1 MTDRGRDGIRL
12 FEDERAYIPFAL
24 IGALLMIM
32 SIGIVV
38 TLETRGDV
46 EADTD
51 PSLAMDRTDSAL
63 QTALRVSVREATDD
77 AAEEPVTHLNTDD
90 EFGAALH
97 AADGDNFTNYV
108 RALIYLEAADR
119 LEASGQQVRDVE
131 TNVSIPDVED
141 GDDLEDALGRV
152 EIHDDGTGDGMLNV
166 TLHGVTVKAE
176 RDGETIA
183 EREES
188 VTVVVPTP
196 VFELHDRVE
205 EYEHRL
211 DEADVTEAGM
221 SQRFNAYMYGL
232 GWARGYGQYTG
243 LPINEV
249 IANRHVD
256 TAANDAVY
264 RTQLDVFGAADPQLR
279 GLVRQ
284 AWLCMAIQDGE
295 QMYEEYEG
303 STPANVSAEDL
314 CKGLEMLYGGDQA
327 TGEMPEAP
335 EVQDLMSGA
344 PGMDKKHDIEINQNA
359 YLPLRNVVGGE
370 GEHAIDS
377 IIDRVFTVRAETSDV
392 QVDRPGGGWED
403 FDHDRDSP
411 DGYTYEGSERTVVGT
426 TVVDSQ
432 TVELEGDEDYYRF
445 EATVE
450 TTVRETLTWTSETE
464 TGTREYTEEDTAS
477 YETEFSVT
485 VSERDH
491 SMDANVDNATDNN
504 ESIARKYDSTAM
516 EPTDNYVPA
525 PEDAAEELIGEN
537 PEEEF
542 ARMASNTAEETD
554 PSDVDGGNVSVL
566 DAKDIEVDLADEDE
580 DEDEAKA
587 KLTAFIVED
596 LRLLAEKMEK
606 KNVTFKRAD
615 LIQQPDDDGPAGKLV
630 DQVAEEQDE
639 RLARDD
645 AYANV
650 PQKALYE
657 ARYSYFQLLIE
668 ELRRVEGAHD
678 ETMGAL
684 DDKLDGANT
693 GLDDALEYMQAGTS
707 ADEPDADA
715 DIESPAVGPE
725 IRYEVSGS
733 PTYLVDESVER
744 EDVPPVP
751 RETRFAPKSS
761 TNKNFFSVP
770 YDKVIG
776 SLLEYVPGVGDSD
789 AKLTLRMAGELLRA
803 GNLAA
808 EIDEESVDNET
819 LGKLETSVDDE
830 ITGEDQDSIVADTAD
845 ELKNDL
851 QADSPVRRPAKDVM
865 TETLEEEWDT
875 PAKRAIALTDEDGEA
890 VEMLAT
896 AVAEE
901 LDDEK
906 YRPAEY
912 DSAEWRTLVAATTR
926 YHLRAEIADSEVRI
940 DNDNE
945 QLKNLD
951 GSLRETIEKESTEL
965 IKDRLNDSEFELSEE
980 EYEKWFDGQDTPNRV
995 PAGMPVTP
1003 VPGYWFATANVWDV
1017 QVKGEYA
1024 RFEVSANVTGPSSAT
1039 GMTYVR
1045 DRGNRSLEV
1054 DGEEAVVGYTEPVD
1068 FETRSVVIV
1077 VVPPG
1082 GVGVGDRTDERQEC
1096 TENWAQSGPVDE
1108 DDLASCAGTANP

>member
-12 FEDERAYIPFAL
+12 FEDKRAYIPFAL
-24 IGALLMIM
+24 IGALLMIT
-32 SIGIVV
+32 SIGIIVA
-38 TLETRGDV
+38 LETRGNV

-63 QTALRVSVREATDD
+63 QTTLRVSVREATDD

-131 TNVSIPDVED
+131 TTVSVPDVED
-141 GDDLEDALGRV
+141 GDDLEDALERV

-166 TLHGVTVKAE
+166 TLHGITVEAE
-176 RDGETIA
+176 RDGETLA

-205 EYEHRL
+205 EYEYRL

-264 RTQLDVFGAADPQLR
+264 RTQKDVFGAADPQLR

-295 QMYEEYEG
+295 QMYEEYNG
-303 STPANVSAEDL
+303 DTPDDVSAEDL

-335 EVQDLMSGA
+335 KVQDLMSEA
-344 PGMDKKHDIEINQNA
+344 PGMDEEHNVEINQNA
-359 YLPLRNVVGGE
+359 YLPLRNVVGGD

-392 QVDRPGGGWED
+392 QVDRLGGGWEN

-411 DGYTYEGSERTVVGT
+411 DGYTYEGSERTVVRT
-426 TVVDSQ
+426 RIVDSQ

-445 EATVE
+445 EATVK
-450 TTVRETLTWTSETE
+450 TTVRETLTWTKE
-464 TGTREYTEEDTAS
+464 TGTGEYTEKDTAS
-477 YETEFSVT
+477 YETEFRVT

-491 SMDANVDNATDNN
+491 SMDANVDEATDND
-504 ESIARKYDSTAM
+504 ESIVRKYEKNAPPGADRTAM
-516 EPTDNYVPA
+516 KRTDNYVPA

-542 ARMASNTAEETD
+542 ARMASNTAKETD
-554 PSDVDGGNVSVL
+554 PSDVDGENVSVL
-566 DAKDIEVDLADEDE
+566 DAKDIEVDPAN
-580 DEDEAKA
+580 EAM
-587 KLTAFIVED
+587 LTAFIVKD
-596 LRLLAEKMEK
+596 LRQLAKKLEN

-615 LIQQPDDDGPAGKLV
+615 LIQQPEDEGPAGKLV

-639 RLARDD
+639 RLARDG

-668 ELRRVEGAHD
+668 ELKQVEGAHD

-707 ADEPDADA
+707 ADKPDADA

-776 SLLEYVPGVGDSD
+776 SLLEYVPGVEDSD
-789 AKLTLRMAGELLRA
+789 AELTLRMAGELLRA

-808 EIDEESVDNET
+808 EIDEESVDDDT
-819 LGKLETSVDDE
+819 LEKLETSVDDE
-830 ITGEDQDSIVADTAD
+830 ITGQGSIAADTAK
-845 ELKNDL
+845 ELDDDL
-851 QADSPVRRPAKDVM
+851 QTDGPVENPARDVM

-896 AVAEE
+896 AVVEE

-926 YHLRAEIADSEVRI
+926 YHLRAEIADSKVRI
-940 DNDNE
+940 DSDNE

-951 GSLRETIEKESTEL
+951 ESLRETIEKESTGL

-1054 DGEEAVVGYTEPVD
+1054 DGEEAVVGYTEPVN